1 MRLMTIDEMD
11 AMDDDRCDGCDEAID
26 DTSRFLITQQV
37 MLPFWSWRLHILATF
52 TNLISRQNICTNAW
66 SVWDWSCQDQR
77 TADHPKT

>member
-1 MRLMTIDEMD
+1 
-11 AMDDDRCDGCDEAID
+11 
-26 DTSRFLITQQV
+26 

>member
-1 MRLMTIDEMD
+1 MTVDAMD
-11 AMDDDRCDGCDEAID
+11 AMDDNRCDGYDGAMGD
-26 DTSRFLITQQV
+26 NSRFLASQQV
-37 MLPFWSWRLHILATF
+37 MLPFWRWGLYILATF